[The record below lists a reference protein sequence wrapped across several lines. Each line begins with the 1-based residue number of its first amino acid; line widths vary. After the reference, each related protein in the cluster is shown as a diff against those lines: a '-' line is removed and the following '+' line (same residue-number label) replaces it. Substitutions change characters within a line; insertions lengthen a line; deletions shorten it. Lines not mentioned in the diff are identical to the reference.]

1 MPPKS
6 LSTRRGSARSV
17 AVSTTHPANVAAAAA
32 KKAAGGRGNAIA
44 VSTRES
50 PPRASKI
57 AAIAQIQA
65 EAYAHRHAPI
75 ASVAPDSANTMP
87 GAVAVQEAR
96 RDDPPAC
103 ASPCGDSPG
112 GEWPLVE
119 AGEGFEHQVPSFPP
133 PLWNAWW
140 CGGCRA
146 LHFVGDGGGLR
157 GACIM
162 CGDSRP
168 VRNNTMLDPEQVA
181 EVRANPGL
189 SYDTTLPGNNAG
201 RPSNLFGQKT
211 TGITSE
217 DDLLASSPESSRSSE
232 ADEDDCERT
241 DLEVS
246 KYPFV
251 ERLDHYM
258 ERYPIS
264 EENRR
269 SVELAIMVDAGSIVR
284 EMGTMTKERREQA
297 FYQEYMSLISEIP
310 SERFMEDGVR
320 LQMQLRFKGMRKGG
334 DMNPTNLLRKYE
346 TEMTSLKK
354 FAYKFPGFGNLSKL
368 PSGTAQL
375 QQLRRPIVAKLWA
388 EQNPAREDLDYDDPV
403 AMATQIPPTWWM
415 EHSSCKYILSVLVHK
430 DNKDISTHPTKLPA
444 GPKRNDIRKV
454 TKRTVEKERATHQ
467 IQRFSSGSGADLSVS
482 DKDDVDQ
489 LAKKAKIDGMRSVIN
504 LKKIE
509 AINTQIAVMERLEN
523 VYVARMGRDAYE
535 RKLVNLANKLPDMLE
550 EEQPRDVEQLTPQ
563 SATSDND
570 GTDLF

>member
-50 PPRASKI
+50 PQHASKI

-75 ASVAPDSANTMP
+75 ASVAPDSANTTP
-87 GAVAVQEAR
+87 GAVAVLMAR
-96 RDDPPAC
+96 RDNPPAC

-112 GEWPLVE
+112 GKSPLVE
-119 AGEGFEHQVPSFPP
+119 AGEGFGQVPSFP

-140 CGGCRA
+140 CGG
-146 LHFVGDGGGLR
+146 GELR

-168 VRNNTMLDPEQVA
+168 VRNDTMLDPEQVA

-189 SYDTTLPGNNAG
+189 SYDTTLPGNAG
-201 RPSNLFGQKT
+201 RPSNSFGRKT
-211 TGITSE
+211 TGISE

-232 ADEDDCERT
+232 ADDDCERT

-310 SERFMEDGVR
+310 SERFVEDGVR

-388 EQNPAREDLDYDDPV
+388 EQNPGREDLDYDDPV
-403 AMATQIPPTWWM
+403 SVATQIPPTWWM

-454 TKRTVEKERATHQ
+454 TKRTVEKERATHR
-467 IQRFSSGSGADLSVS
+467 IQRADLSVS
-482 DKDDVDQ
+482 DKDDDVDQ

-504 LKKIE
+504 LKRIE

-550 EEQPRDVEQLTPQ
+550 EDEQPRDVEQLTPQ

>member
-6 LSTRRGSARSV
+6 LTRRGGARSV
-17 AVSTTHPANVAAAAA
+17 AVSATHPANVAAAAT
-32 KKAAGGRGNAIA
+32 KKAAGGREAIA

-50 PPRASKI
+50 PPRASETADI
-57 AAIAQIQA
+57 ARIQA
-65 EAYAHRHAPI
+65 EAYAQMHAPV
-75 ASVAPDSANTMP
+75 ASVAPDSAETTP
-87 GAVAVQEAR
+87 GVAVLVDGGVAR
-96 RDDPPAC
+96 KLYPPAC
-103 ASPCGDSPG
+103 APPRNDSPG
-112 GEWPLVE
+112 RKSPPVE
-119 AGEGFEHQVPSFPP
+119 AGEGLGLAPSFP

-146 LHFVGDGGGLR
+146 LHFVGDGGELR

-168 VRNNTMLDPEQVA
+168 VRNDTMLDPEQVA
-181 EVRANPGL
+181 QLRANPGL
-189 SYDTTLPGNNAG
+189 SYDTTLLGNAG
-201 RPSNLFGQKT
+201 PSTSFGRKT
-211 TGITSE
+211 MGISE
-217 DDLLASSPESSRSSE
+217 EDLLASSPKSSRSFES
-232 ADEDDCERT
+232 DDDYERT

-258 ERYPIS
+258 ERYSIS
-264 EENRR
+264 DENCR
-269 SVELAIMVDAGSIVR
+269 SVELAIMVEAGSIVR

-297 FYQEYMSLISEIP
+297 YYQEYMSLISDIP
-310 SERFMEDGVR
+310 NERFEEDDVR
-320 LQMQLRFKGMRKGG
+320 VQMQLRFKGMRKGG
-334 DMNPTNLLRKYE
+334 DMNPTNLHRKYE

-388 EQNPAREDLDYDDPV
+388 EQNPAREDLYYDDPV
-403 AMATQIPPTWWM
+403 AVATQIPPTWWM
-415 EHSSCKYILSVLVHK
+415 EHSLCKYILSVLIHK
-430 DNKDISTHPTKLPA
+430 DNKDISTQPTKLPQ
-444 GPKRNDIRKV
+444 GPMRKDIRKV
-454 TKRTVEKERATHQ
+454 TKRTVEQERATARV
-467 IQRFSSGSGADLSVS
+467 QRLASGSVGDVSIVS

-489 LAKKAKIDGMRSVIN
+489 QAKKAKIDGMRSVIE

-550 EEQPRDVEQLTPQ
+550 EEQPWDVEQFSPQ